1 MDWVTNPLF
10 YGIFI
15 ALIEKYNHNSIVD
28 VRSIPEVSKKM
39 FGDKISNLHI
49 EWLIYC
55 IIAAVVLIALFWFI
69 RFVITKGRKQ
79 KPNPI
84 DEMDGIEFEKYLA
97 KYFEKQ
103 GFDVELTQAGHDF
116 GADLIITRDGV
127 KTAVQAKRY
136 SENVSLSAV
145 QEVFA
150 AAAYYDCDTSLVI
163 TNSHYT
169 SSAKKLAEKIGVEL
183 WDRDML
189 DELFSVE
196 V

>member
-1 MDWVTNPLF
+1 MSTV
-10 YGIFI
+10 FI
-15 ALIEKYNHNSIVD
+15 MINQNIWWIA
-28 VRSIPEVSKKM
+28 
-39 FGDKISNLHI
+39 G
-49 EWLIYC
+49 C
-55 IIAAVVLIALFWFI
+55 IAAALFLCIAFFAI
-69 RFVITKGRKQ
+69 RYIIKIREGE
-79 KPNPI
+79 KPHPV
-84 DEMDGIEFEKYLA
+84 DEMEGVEFEHYLA
-97 KYFEKQ
+97 GHFEKQ
-103 GFDVELTQAGHDF
+103 GFEVEVTQAGHDF

-163 TNSHYT
+163 TNSYYT

-189 DELFSVE
+189 MEMFPE
-196 V
+196 ER

>member
-1 MDWVTNPLF
+1 
-10 YGIFI
+10 
-15 ALIEKYNHNSIVD
+15 
-28 VRSIPEVSKKM
+28 M

-55 IIAAVVLIALFWFI
+55 IIAAVVIIALFWFI
-69 RFVITKGRKQ
+69 RFVITKERKQ

-97 KYFEKQ
+97 KHFEKQ
-103 GFDVELTQAGHDF
+103 GFDVELTQAGHDC

-163 TNSHYT
+163 TNSYYT